1 MDERHELLRGRWSE
15 KDWPG
20 GRIELASIEIEV
32 KCPRHG
38 FERFRVKLIKRF
50 NIASNE
56 IIPKPRRK
64 PTVDEIGFLYV
75 GRNVS
80 YQDARDYLIGY
91 FRERGM
97 LEEIVRMRMLL

>member
-1 MDERHELLRGRWSE
+1 MTGIL
-15 KDWPG
+15 
-20 GRIELASIEIEV
+20 IEMR
-32 KCPRHG
+32 CPRHG

-56 IIPKPRRK
+56 IIPKLRRK
-64 PTVDEIGFLYV
+64 PTLDEIGLLYV

-80 YQDARDYLIGY
+80 YDEAKNYLISY

-97 LEEIVRMRMLL
+97 LEEIVRIRMSL

>member
-1 MDERHELLRGRWSE
+1 LRE
-15 KDWPG
+15 G
-20 GRIELASIEIEV
+20 GGQARLTSILIEMR
-32 KCPRHG
+32 CPTHG

-50 NIASNE
+50 NIASDE

-64 PTVDEIGFLYV
+64 PTLDEIGLLYV

-80 YQDARDYLIGY
+80 YDEAKNYLLSY

-97 LEEIVRMRMLL
+97 LEEIVRIRMLR